1 MKGGGRM
8 ADVEDLKR
16 KSGLSD
22 AEWEDFIQWSGQVC
36 FDFFCE
42 IIKQIDNPMNIC
54 LRRSYPPSSISGT
67 LEHQRSSLESNRAN
81 SERC

>member
-1 MKGGGRM
+1 MLIGVFSVKGGGRM

-42 IIKQIDNPMNIC
+42 INNQ
-54 LRRSYPPSSISGT
+54 T
-67 LEHQRSSLESNRAN
+67 NR
-81 SERC
+81 